1 MTVRRGIKYKKGAEG
16 GKGER
21 KLKVVNR
28 RIFKDS

>member
-1 MTVRRGIKYKKGAEG
+1 MTVRRGMKYKKGTEG

-21 KLKVVNR
+21 KLTVVNK